1 MRKPSPLV
9 RPMDLS
15 TPNSQLAS
23 FTFYVI
29 DMSKRK
35 KARKRD
41 MQVMMAVNRLKIE
54 VTASKLAIMSYLTRI
69 AAD

>member
-1 MRKPSPLV
+1 MRIPSLLV
-9 RPMDLS
+9 RPMDLK

-41 MQVMMAVNRLKIE
+41 IVVMMAVNRLKIA
-54 VTASKLAIMSYLTRI
+54 VIASKFYMMSYFTRI
-69 AAD
+69 PDD